1 MTGTSLAGMV
11 FGGLLVF
18 VRIGGAI
25 MMLPGFTAASVPAMV
40 RIGLTVALTA
50 IIAPLVAGLLP
61 ALPATPILLAV
72 LIAKE
77 AAIGLTLGWLTRVI
91 VIALPVAGQII
102 SYQIGLASVLLP
114 NAEIGAESTL
124 IASALNIGI
133 PAFMLGSG
141 LFIVPLFGLLAS
153 FHWLPPGIPAG
164 SVAGIDYGSI
174 IHGIVAGVAAEFLLA
189 IQLAAPFLIVGLVW
203 QVGLGFMTK
212 AAPQL
217 QIFFTA
223 SPLQILGGL
232 ILLGVTVVPMIAVW
246 NHAAAR
252 LLIHGFSP

>member
-1 MTGTSLAGMV
+1 MV

-18 VRIGGAI
+18 IRVGGAI

-50 IIAPLVAGLLP
+50 IVAPLVAGLLP
-61 ALPATPILLAV
+61 TLPATPILLAAT
-72 LIAKE
+72 IARE

-133 PAFMLGSG
+133 PTFMLGSG
-141 LFIVPLFGLLAS
+141 LFIVPLLGLLAS
-153 FHWLPPGIPAG
+153 FQWLPAGIPAG
-164 SVAGIDYGSI
+164 SATGIDYGSI

-189 IQLAAPFLIVGLVW
+189 VRLSAPFLIVGLVW
-203 QVGLGFMTK
+203 QIGLGFMTK
-212 AAPQL
+212 AAPHL

-232 ILLGVTVVPMIAVW
+232 FLLGVTAAPMILAW
-246 NHAAAR
+246 NHAVAE
-252 LLIHGFSP
+252 LLIHGFGP